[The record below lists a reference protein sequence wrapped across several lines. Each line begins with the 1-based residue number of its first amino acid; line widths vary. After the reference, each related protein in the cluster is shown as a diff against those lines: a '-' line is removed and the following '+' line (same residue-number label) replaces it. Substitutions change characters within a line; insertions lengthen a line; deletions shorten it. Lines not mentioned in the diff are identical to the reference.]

1 MITMRS
7 NDNGWIKV
15 HRKMLDNP
23 IVFKDPDHLGVWIY
37 LLLTAT
43 HKERPVLFGGK
54 KITLKPGQLVTGR
67 KVISQYTGVNESKV
81 RRILDLF
88 KSDHQIDQQATRYGS
103 LITILAWDE
112 YQLCDQQDDQQMTN
126 KWPTSDQQV
135 TTKQECK
142 NNNMS
147 KFTEEFEHL
156 WGLYPRKEGKKK
168 ALESYKRSRK
178 NGATFE
184 EVEQGIKSYLDHIMA
199 SGMDRQYIKMGQTYF
214 NGECWRDVYEEKPQP
229 PQRKKDSLEENIA
242 FVAKAKGM
250 TIEEFKKVYGYD

>member
-1 MITMRS
+1 M
-7 NDNGWIKV
+7 
-15 HRKMLDNP
+15 HRKMLKNP
-23 IVFKDPDHLGVWIY
+23 VVFKDADHVAVWMY

-43 HKERPVLFGGK
+43 HTEYETLFGGRPYM
-54 KITLKPGQLVTGR
+54 LAPGQLVTGR
-67 KVISQYTGVNESKV
+67 KKISSETGVEQHKV
-81 RRILDLF
+81 DRILKLF
-88 KSDHQIDQQATRYGS
+88 KTAQQIEQLSKPYGS
-103 LITILAWDE
+103 VITILRWNE
-112 YQLCDQQDDQQMTN
+112 YQCCEQPNEQPVSN
-126 KWPTSDQQV
+126 ERATSEQPV
-135 TTKQECK
+135 STKQEHKNNK
-142 NNNMS
+142 NNNTS

-184 EVEQGIKSYLDHIMA
+184 EVEQGIKSYLDHIMT

-242 FVAKAKGM
+242 FVAEAKGM
-250 TIEEFKKVYGYD
+250 TIEEFKRVYGYD